1 MRYKNG
7 FKETGREL
15 AIPRPSG
22 WVFRISELL
31 QGG

>member
-7 FKETGREL
+7 FKEAGREL

-22 WVFRISELL
+22 WVLWISGLL